1 MTPLP
6 FILEVSGVSKLKYFQ
21 VVYLLSLMHRFVS
34 LLKLIYVKV
43 KGM

>member
-1 MTPLP
+1 MP
-6 FILEVSGVSKLKYFQ
+6 FILELSGVNKLKYFQ
-21 VVYLLSLMHRFVS
+21 VVSLLSLMQSFVS